1 MINCQINP
9 KAIHTYTNSDK
20 DKIFDLQ
27 QRVIS
32 NMVMNKDLDID
43 SFVET
48 VIEKSEEDNYHEHD
62 EIDVS
67 IGELGITDMFAPLE
81 VLNCQSILDY
91 LQNSPNI
98 LSKLLIEQQ
107 QHNHPTNSMIHQLI
121 QSVDEEKR
129 EEYLNVLQ
137 SSLPEKFI
145 R

>member
-1 MINCQINP
+1 
-9 KAIHTYTNSDK
+9 
-20 DKIFDLQ
+20 
-27 QRVIS
+27 
-32 NMVMNKDLDID
+32 
-43 SFVET
+43 
-48 VIEKSEEDNYHEHD
+48 
-62 EIDVS
+62 
-67 IGELGITDMFAPLE
+67 MFAPLE

-107 QHNHPTNSMIHQLI
+107 QHNNPTNSMIHQLI

>member
-1 MINCQINP
+1 M
-9 KAIHTYTNSDK
+9 
-20 DKIFDLQ
+20 
-27 QRVIS
+27 
-32 NMVMNKDLDID
+32 
-43 SFVET
+43 
-48 VIEKSEEDNYHEHD
+48 
-62 EIDVS
+62 
-67 IGELGITDMFAPLE
+67 TDMFAPLE
-81 VLNCQSILDY
+81 VLNCQSTLDY

-107 QHNHPTNSMIHQLI
+107 QNSYPTNSMIYQLI

>member
-9 KAIHTYTNSDK
+9 KAIHVYTNSDK
-20 DKIFDLQ
+20 NKIFDLQ

-43 SFVET
+43 CFVET
-48 VIEKSEEDNYHEHD
+48 VIEKSEVFDHGHVHD
-62 EIDVS
+62 DLDAS
-67 IGELGITDMFAPLE
+67 IGELGMTDMFAPLE
-81 VLNCQSILDY
+81 VLNCQSTLDY

-107 QHNHPTNSMIHQLI
+107 QNNHPTNSMIHQLI

-129 EEYLNVLQ
+129 EEYLNVL
-137 SSLPEKFI
+137 
-145 R
+145 